1 MNNRLI
7 LLRKNLQ
14 LSQAKLAED
23 LNLSRTFINLVEN
36 GNRELSDRTVADI
49 CRIYNVNESWLRT
62 GKGDMFK
69 PKDRETEVAQIAKK
83 LLKAEP
89 DDYVAKLI
97 KSLALLD
104 LDDWRELNRI
114 IKKLVKEQEKDSS
127 NN

>member
-49 CRIYNVNESWLRT
+49 CRIYNVSESWLRT

-69 PKDRETEVAQIAKK
+69 PKDRETEVAEIAKK